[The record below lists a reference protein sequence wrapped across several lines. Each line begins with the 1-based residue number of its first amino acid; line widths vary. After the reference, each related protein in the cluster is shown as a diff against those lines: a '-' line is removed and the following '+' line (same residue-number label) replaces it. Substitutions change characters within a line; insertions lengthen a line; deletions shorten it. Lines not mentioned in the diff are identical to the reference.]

1 MPVPK
6 HKLAKYKKYLKR
18 QHQKLEPRELVRC
31 QNCGEMILS
40 HQVCPFCGYYKG
52 RKVIEEKKKEEKR

>member
-18 QHQKLEPRELVRC
+18 QHQKLKERKLIKC
-31 QNCGEMILS
+31 KNCAEMILP

-52 RKVIEEKKKEEKR
+52 KRVIEIEVKEK